1 MESRTALRGTG
12 ISKWLVALF
21 AVIAVLG
28 LGVMAGY
35 LAQSVSAPAASHTNT
50 STQAGSTGVSSD
62 EPGAAFYDGSGNGYV
77 P

>member
-1 MESRTALRGTG
+1 LESRAELRGTG
-12 ISKWLVALF
+12 ISKWLIALF

-35 LAQSVSAPAASHTNT
+35 LAHSVSAPAATHTS
-50 STQAGSTGVSSD
+50 STDSTGVSND
-62 EPGAAFYDGSGNGYV
+62 EPGAFYDGSGNGFV